1 MRAYQV
7 SLRYAK
13 AFLDLAKRNDAIESA
28 ANDAETIF
36 AALDGEHR
44 LSKILSS
51 PIITEEKKANIL
63 VEIFSGKISAITVEF
78 IQFLKDKER
87 VEALKGIMSAFKKLV
102 DEHNGVVRV
111 HIKSSVALEPKQIS
125 SIVEKFEKKL
135 QKKVLYSTSTNEHL
149 LGGFVVTVED
159 TVYDASVANK
169 LKQLKKRFRDSEITR
184 N

>member
-1 MRAYQV
+1 MRSYQV

-13 AFLDLAKRNDAIESA
+13 AFLDLAKRNNAIESA
-28 ANDAETIF
+28 ADDAETIF
-36 AALDGEHR
+36 AALTGEHR

-51 PIITEEKKANIL
+51 PIITEEKKADIL
-63 VEIFSGKISAITVEF
+63 VDIFSGKISAITVEF
-78 IQFLKDKER
+78 IQFLKVKER
-87 VEALKGIMSAFKKLV
+87 VEALKGIMEAFKKLV

-111 HIKSSVALEPKQIS
+111 HIKSSVALEPSQIS

-135 QKKVLYSTSTNEHL
+135 QKKVIYTTSVDQVL

-169 LKQLKKRFRDSEITR
+169 LKQLKKRFRGAEITL